1 METVANENFATPDR
15 PGVVKPPPWLLA
27 LVAENR
33 YAAFLITGYTVFRKN
48 FRTAKRRRFQ
58 LDRAERGSND

>member
-33 YAAFLITGYTVFRKN
+33 YAAFLITGYTVFRKE
-48 FRTAKRRRFQ
+48 FPYGQTKAISVGSSG
-58 LDRAERGSND
+58 ERL